1 VPRKAAVADDDEAP
15 PPRRRR
21 GAAAAAIEPEV
32 ETERG
37 LALRIL
43 LYSPK
48 DLVAGLIAFAAVSAI
63 ITNAVF
69 LQTGPHPAPMFGS
82 VVHMQ
87 QANLA
92 TVTLPCPRPAEADA
106 APSETHS
113 TEPRLAEPKSS
124 EKPNELRPPDSK
136 GSDPLGNLVKATV
149 TPPATTAPS
158 ASNVTR
164 PPAPI
169 PPAQITGSR
178 KVAAVQRALT
188 EYGYGQLKATGTIGA
203 DTLAAI
209 MKFERDR
216 RLPVTGQV
224 SERLVHELS
233 AMIGHPID

>member
-1 VPRKAAVADDDEAP
+1 VPRKAAIADDDEAP

-21 GAAAAAIEPEV
+21 GAAAAAIEPEG

-37 LALRIL
+37 LVLRIL

-48 DLVAGLIAFAAVSAI
+48 DMVAGLIAFAAVSAI

-92 TVTLPCPRPAEADA
+92 TVTLPRPRPAEADA
-106 APSETHS
+106 APAETHS
-113 TEPRLAEPKSS
+113 TEPHLAESRA
-124 EKPNELRPPDSK
+124 NELRPPDGK
-136 GSDPLGNLVKATV
+136 GGDPLGNLVKATV
-149 TPPATTAPS
+149 APPPATTAPP
-158 ASNVTR
+158 AANVLR

-169 PPAQITGSR
+169 PSVQITGSH

-203 DTLAAI
+203 DTVAAI
-209 MKFERDR
+209 QKFERDR

-224 SERLVHELS
+224 SERLVHELN